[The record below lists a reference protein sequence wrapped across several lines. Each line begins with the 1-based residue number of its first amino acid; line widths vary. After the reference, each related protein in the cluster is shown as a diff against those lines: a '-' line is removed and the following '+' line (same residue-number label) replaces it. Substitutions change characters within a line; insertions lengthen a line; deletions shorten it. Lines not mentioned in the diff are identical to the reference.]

1 MSQAQDQHS
10 VATIEYAKFYLQKR
24 VNLFHR
30 GKQPAVGIQAWL
42 QLGILGPLNEKW
54 RMLTTLKG
62 LIYPEYFLYIM

>member
-30 GKQPAVGIQAWL
+30 GK
-42 QLGILGPLNEKW
+42 
-54 RMLTTLKG
+54 
-62 LIYPEYFLYIM
+62 